1 MIRLGLSKVKREAVR
16 QDLTRDK
23 LIDLLVRRNL
33 TRDQVGKS
41 YGISKNLVNRLVKEH
56 GIDVRFERANFS
68 YNPSKVNRVLSSY
81 THGSGKVSFRKDYM
95 GMW

>member
-1 MIRLGLSKVKREAVR
+1 VIWLGIGKVKREAVR
-16 QDLTRDK
+16 QELTRNK

-41 YGISKNLVNRLVKEH
+41 YGISKTLVNRLVKEH
-56 GIDVRFERANFS
+56 GIDTRLERAN
-68 YNPSKVNRVLSSY
+68 YVNNPSKVNRVLSSY
-81 THGSGKVSFRKDYM
+81 THGSGRVSCRKDYM